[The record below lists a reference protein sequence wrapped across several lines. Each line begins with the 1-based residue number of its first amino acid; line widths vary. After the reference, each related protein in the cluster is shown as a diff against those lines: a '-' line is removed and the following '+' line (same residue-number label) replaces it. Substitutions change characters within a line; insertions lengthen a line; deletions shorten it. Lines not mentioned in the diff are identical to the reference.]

1 MAENATSIDLPGEFG
16 QFLLVRDIWGGSI
29 IINRQQ

>member
-16 QFLLVRDIWGGSI
+16 QSVLAIDLWGGGI
-29 IINRQQ
+29 IIK